1 MNRSKLF
8 ILIAAISFLI
18 SFMVVVQLPS
28 IVPVHWNASG
38 KIDGYGSKWTLL
50 ILAAMPLIIYVGM
63 GVTRKIDPKK
73 ANIDKRPEVYEF
85 FRVMTSSIFIVL
97 NAVILMVTCNQDMD
111 ISMMIPFVTG
121 IMLIVM
127 GNYMPRIPQ
136 NYFLGFR
143 IPWALDNEKVWIHT
157 QRMGGLALVIS
168 GIVTIIAG
176 FMRGD
181 MAYII
186 MIGVTVGSILWATI
200 DSYLYFKRVT
210 KKENKE

>member
-38 KIDGYGSKWTLL
+38 KIDGYGSKWILL

-73 ANIDKRPEVYEF
+73 AKIDKRPEVYEF

-97 NAVILMVTCNQDMD
+97 NAVILMATCNQDMD

-157 QRMGGLALVIS
+157 QRMGGLAMVIS

-200 DSYLYFKRVT
+200 DSYFYFKRVT